1 MLKLRSNFLDYYD
14 HQFDLSGEEFRRM
27 SNEGMN
33 RIEMLDF
40 MKSKRLIVPPYG
52 VVRQLKHHA
61 YITPEAFVVVHLDI
75 NSHRGENKLLMR
87 YREALEQ
94 YPDAFMVMYAS
105 SFTGVSWRYLKVGSR
120 SFILR
125 YEGDDWRSNWNTKN
139 IIVESDDASWI
150 KIDITA
156 PLFAID
162 FVKNERLDGENVMVA
177 IDFNIAP
184 QIKGSGIEDILSATE
199 VVKLIRDA
207 VEKESHSR

>member
-1 MLKLRSNFLDYYD
+1 MLKLKSNFLDYYD

-52 VVRQLKHHA
+52 VVRHLEHHA

-75 NSHRGENKLLMR
+75 NSHRGENKLLVR
-87 YREALEQ
+87 YSEALEQ

-105 SFTGVSWRYLKVGSR
+105 SFKGVSWRYLKVGSR

-125 YEGDDWRSNWNTKN
+125 YESDDWRSNWNTKE
-139 IIVESDDASWI
+139 IIVESEDASWI
-150 KIDITA
+150 KIAIDA

-162 FVKNERLDGENVMVA
+162 FVKNEKSEGDKVMVA
-177 IDFNIAP
+177 IDYNIAP
-184 QIKGSGIEDILSATE
+184 QIKGTGIEDILSAKE
-199 VVKLIRDA
+199 VVQLIADQ
-207 VEKESHSR
+207 KG